1 MQVSTPHTG
10 LPAGDWTMTHT
21 AAEIA
26 DTLAHVS
33 RCRAMLMDEGQCPE
47 HPSHHGAVSLDACGA
62 LDAIRSA
69 LMALQAGITQCEEL
83 GVEYGVETI
92 AAHMHDLVS
101 DIMGNAK
108 AQMAAPSYNPH
119 MEDHYN
125 GE

>member
-1 MQVSTPHTG
+1 MGSI
-10 LPAGDWTMTHT
+10 L

-26 DTLAHVS
+26 DTLAHVT

-69 LMALQAGITQCEEL
+69 LLALQSGITQCEEL
-83 GVEYGVETI
+83 GAACGVETI

-101 DIMGNAK
+101 DIVGNAK
-108 AQMAAPSYNPH
+108 ARMMLPSYNPH
-119 MEDHYN
+119 MEDNHY
-125 GE
+125 GR